1 MHVNRRPNKQIAG
14 VFLLL
19 AFAALWLGINGFA
32 DAPVLSDLQVVSIG
46 SSFSGDAWVV
56 ELTVDVSHDLISEV
70 SSLVVT
76 AYDSA
81 TGSWDSHIARFSKG
95 DPFQSPTGSTVDDY
109 TVILDIPKTDSGRI
123 TIEARAEHGED
134 WISTSWEGWI
144 PQQSKQEFSGELAF
158 ANGTKPEDIGEFA
171 STEWILSVDACGMT
185 TATLDT
191 LNCRLLAD
199 PATEI
204 PTWWRVWDSNSD
216 NDGKPDPGEL
226 IDTGWI
232 AVADF
237 IAHWNEFKIVIPSG
251 WSGEIKFQAK
261 IERNGLADLAGSYS
275 ATLTVDVSDE
285 S

>member
-1 MHVNRRPNKQIAG
+1 MYMTRRLNKALTG

-19 AFAALWLGINGFA
+19 VFAVVCLEITGLAVG
-32 DAPVLSDLQVVSIG
+32 PVLSDLQVVSID

-56 ELTVDVSHDLISEV
+56 ELTVDVSHDPINEV

-81 TGSWDSHIARFSKG
+81 TGSWDSHIDRVSIG
-95 DPFQSPTGSTVDDY
+95 DPFQSFAGSMVNDY
-109 TVILDIPKTDSGRI
+109 TLILEIPKSDSGRI
-123 TIEARAEHGED
+123 TLEARAAHGDD
-134 WISTSWEGWI
+134 WGSTSWEGWI

-158 ANGTKPEDIGEFA
+158 ADGTEPEDIGDFA

-199 PATEI
+199 PATEV

-216 NDGKPDPGEL
+216 NDGEPDPGEL
-226 IDTGWI
+226 IDTSWI
-232 AVADF
+232 TVADF

-251 WSGEIKFQAK
+251 WSGEIAFQA
-261 IERNGLADLAGSYS
+261 RMDLPTWQGV
-275 ATLTVDVSDE
+275 TMLH
-285 S
+285 